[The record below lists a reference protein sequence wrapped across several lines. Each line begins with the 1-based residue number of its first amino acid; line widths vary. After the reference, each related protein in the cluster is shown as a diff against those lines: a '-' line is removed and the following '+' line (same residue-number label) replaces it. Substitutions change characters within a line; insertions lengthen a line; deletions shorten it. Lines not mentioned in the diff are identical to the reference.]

1 VAWLGTTTLG
11 VLLFAL
17 VFRGRGLVVEMPG
30 ELSVLVMR
38 RSRRTRRSTATPD
51 GADHDEPPTPAN
63 GPVDAGTHEGV
74 GPLEFEAA
82 RRAIGSTARAPRRF
96 TKRAAAGVDRRIIA
110 YRSVRVSAGPD
121 DLRTAELARLERRDE
136 VEVIGED
143 GGSLQIRTPEGIE
156 GWVPRVVLVGAPAE
170 GRASRGQPGSG
181 PGRAATELAD
191 ATRTGCRRSS
201 QRSDP
206 ALTERPTGRAGEDQ
220 PNGRDGP
227 GERTRPRTPDPMT
240 TPGSA
245 KGRAGPGTIP

>member
-170 GRASRGQPGSG
+170 DRVAPPVDSPDRVPVGRRRSLRMRRGPAAADRASGPTQP
-181 PGRAATELAD
+181 
-191 ATRTGCRRSS
+191 
-201 QRSDP
+201 
-206 ALTERPTGRAGEDQ
+206 
-220 PNGRDGP
+220 
-227 GERTRPRTPDPMT
+227 
-240 TPGSA
+240 
-245 KGRAGPGTIP
+245 